1 VGMVLVVV
9 AACLAW
15 VAAGRLGDV
24 TSNGLGETTVAI
36 DDAIL
41 LADSTARMA
50 EQMQAT
56 VISIALGMNSASE
69 AIGNTVTVSENIR
82 KLLDYV
88 SILNRVDDLGNS
100 LADTEASLLEAQGG
114 LDETKDNLIRAE
126 PAIADAVTVL
136 ESVPLQLR
144 EANDKIAAAADRV
157 DNYVALWR
165 TMIVVI
171 AAALLIL
178 FFAVER
184 MSRRPR
190 NESAVVLPV
199 ELADAAG

>member
-1 VGMVLVVV
+1 MVLVVV

-24 TSNGLGETTVAI
+24 TSNGLDETTVAI

-165 TMIVVI
+165 AMIVVI